1 MNNRTRALI
10 ASAAAAAVVL
20 TGCSTKGGGG
30 VESKTDSSGV
40 KTDFGVTD
48 KTITLGAISDASGAY
63 KVTGTSLTYGNQLW
77 ADEVNASGGI
87 CGRDIKIEVR
97 DHGYTTDKAVTLY
110 AEVQPKMLGM
120 VQLVGSPM
128 LAALKSQIKSDN
140 VITMPGSWASSNL
153 DTEQVFMVGSTYDIE
168 IMNGMAYLQDQK
180 MIKDGDTVGAI
191 VLDSEAGANT
201 LAGVQ
206 YYADKHNIKVESV
219 KMAATDNDLSSAVT
233 SMKSKGVNAIAL
245 ILGPK
250 ATSSVTTQMQA
261 QGLDVPVVA
270 NAVSFDPTLLDTPA
284 ASSFGKFY
292 RVASVV
298 PYSSDNPL
306 MAKIRKEYAA
316 KYTDKA
322 NDSVTMGYIFGTIW
336 GKILDQACKD
346 KDLTRAGLM
355 KAKNKIKIDT
365 QGLTGKLDFSEAG
378 NVSSRL
384 SLIETPDAASE
395 GGLKLVQDLTESKEA
410 KSYKTP
416 YQK

>member
-1 MNNRTRALI
+1 MNIRTRALI

-20 TGCSTKGGGG
+20 TGCSTKGGGA
-30 VESKTDSSGV
+30 VESKTDSTGV

-87 CGRDIKIEVR
+87 CGRDIKLEVR

-128 LAALKSQIKSDN
+128 LAALKAQIKSDN

-168 IMNGMAYLQDQK
+168 IMNGLAYLQDKK
-180 MIKDGDTVGAI
+180 MIKKGDKLGAI

-201 LAGVQ
+201 LVGVQ
-206 YYADKHNIKVESV
+206 YFADKNGMTVESV

-284 ASSFGKFY
+284 ASSFGNFY

-298 PYSSDNPL
+298 PYSSDNKL
-306 MAKIRKEYAA
+306 MVKIRKEYAA
-316 KYTDKA
+316 KYTDKP
-322 NDSVTMGYIFGTIW
+322 NDSVTMGYIFGKIW
-336 GKILDQACKD
+336 GAVLEQACKD
-346 KDLTRAGLM
+346 KDLTRAGVM
-355 KAKNKIKIDT
+355 KAKNKITVDT
-365 QGLTGKLDFSEAG
+365 EGLTGKLDFSEAG

-384 SLIETPDAASE
+384 SLIEQPDAGSE
-395 GGLKLVQDLTESKEA
+395 GGLKVVQDLTESKEA